1 MPGASQSDN
10 EIVFFYIDNNLVI
23 IRLAPMP
30 DSSSPPGTF
39 GWHNATQFTG
49 ALNDNLF
56 KFLIIYA
63 LAVAWPEKSVDS
75 TLALVGVLFALP
87 FLLFLGAGGIL
98 ADRFGKNRIVRGVKL
113 AEAGVMAFG
122 AVSLYAGSAWMMLV
136 TVFLM
141 STQSA
146 LFGPTKYGI
155 IPELVGKGGISRA
168 NGFLQSATYAAI
180 ILGTALA
187 PEVSLWLGGDHGTAG
202 LLCVGIAGV
211 GYACARRI
219 APTPPSGGARRMS
232 DLFYK
237 DMARSLREVH
247 RDGFLALAVWGS
259 ATLSLVGAYVQ
270 MNFLAYGEL
279 VLGLGREESTRLF
292 FVTAI
297 GIGAGALLAGRLS
310 RRGIEFGIVPIA
322 TSLMALAC
330 FLLFTTDRDSGVF
343 LAGAYGLVM
352 GVGAGMF
359 LVPIESFIQ
368 FRSPPERV
376 GGIVAAS
383 AWLSWVGVLGGA
395 LLLYVNTSLF
405 GLDPSEGFLVVAA
418 ILITLTGIGIW
429 VLPDFFARF
438 FVFVLARFFYR
449 LRIAGRE
456 NLPAQGAALLV
467 ANHTSFMDAIWILS
481 LQPRRI
487 RFLVSRKYLEERGWF
502 TRGLLKVS
510 GAIPIHEEDGP
521 KALVRAF
528 SRAKTALEEGFIVC
542 VFPEG
547 RFTRTGHML
556 PFKKGLERI
565 VRGTAVPVLPVAIHG
580 GYRTYAGLGLTGNP
594 SILHPGDFRRRVY
607 LSVGPAVPP
616 AGKAGEEDDGLLAE
630 RSREAVAEEMLSA
643 IRLRL
648 RYDGSVAENF
658 VRCARRS
665 RKRLAMADSE
675 GKELSFGRALAG
687 ALAFRRLLREKL
699 GGDPPEVGVLLPPS
713 IPGALTNLALV
724 LDRRIPVN
732 LNFTMPA
739 ASFASTIR
747 QAGVRSVLTSRRV
760 LERFPDLGIPARVLF
775 LEDLVALLS
784 TAGRLRAGLAARL
797 MPTRLML
804 GRRPA
809 GADDLLTILF
819 SSGTTSDPK
828 GIRLTHGNILS
839 NINAFE
845 EVGRFRET
853 DRILGALPFFHSMGL
868 TVTLWMPMTQGIAVG
883 YHSNPLEAGVIGEF
897 SGRFKPTILLGT
909 PSLLLAWARKI
920 SPEAFASARWV
931 IAGAEKLSPRIADI
945 FESRFGQRP
954 YEGYGATECSPVV
967 SVNVPDADLD
977 GFRQEGNRPGTVGRP
992 LPGVRVRIVD
1002 PDGGEGRPRGVDG
1015 MIEVRGANVFPGYL
1029 GDPARTREVLRD
1041 GWYRTGDIG
1050 HLDADDFLTLTD
1062 RLSRFSKIGGEMISH
1077 SLVENALRE
1086 SLELDADQLSVTAV
1100 PDEKRGERLVV
1111 VVTEASGIDAAR
1123 LAEGLKGTNLP
1134 NLWKPAPNS
1143 FIEVE
1148 EIPQLGTGKPDLVA
1162 IRKLAGAA

>member
-1 MPGASQSDN
+1 MNGTLRSDN
-10 EIVFFYIDNNLVI
+10 KIVFFYIDNYVVKQKVD
-23 IRLAPMP
+23 PMS
-30 DSSSPPGTF
+30 DSSTPPGTF

-56 KFLIIYA
+56 KLLIIYA
-63 LAVAWPEKSVDS
+63 LAAAWPERSIDS
-75 TLALVGVLFALP
+75 TLVLVGVLFALP

-113 AEAGVMAFG
+113 AEIGVMVFG
-122 AVSLYAGSAWMMLV
+122 AVSLYSGSGWMMLV

-168 NGFLQSATYAAI
+168 NSFLQSATYAAI

-187 PEVSLWLGGDHGTAG
+187 PEVSLWLGQDYGTAG
-202 LLCVGIAGV
+202 LLCVGIAGI
-211 GYACARRI
+211 GYVCARRI
-219 APTPPSGGARRMS
+219 AATPPSGGSRRMS

-237 DMARSLREVH
+237 DLARSLREVH

-259 ATLSLVGAYVQ
+259 GVFSLIGAYVQ

-279 VLGLGREESTRLF
+279 ILGLGREESTRLF
-292 FVTAI
+292 FLTAI

-322 TSLMALAC
+322 TSLMALSC
-330 FLLFTTDRDSGVF
+330 FLLFTTDTGTGVF
-343 LAGAYGLVM
+343 LAGAYGFLM

-383 AWLSWVGVLGGA
+383 AWLSWMGVLGGA
-395 LLLYVNTSLF
+395 LLLYINTSLF
-405 GLDPSEGFLVVAA
+405 GLDPSEGFLVLAGMLV
-418 ILITLTGIGIW
+418 TLTGIGIW

-438 FVFVLARFFYR
+438 FVFILARFFYR
-449 LRIAGRE
+449 LRVGGRE
-456 NLPAQGAALLV
+456 NLPAHGPALLV

-502 TRGLLKVS
+502 TRGLLNVS

-521 KALVRAF
+521 KALVKAF
-528 SRAKTALEEGFIVC
+528 TRAKKALEDGYIVC

-547 RFTRTGHML
+547 RFTRTGHLL

-565 VRGTAVPVLPVAIHG
+565 VRGSAIPVLPVAIHG
-580 GYRTYAGLGLTGNP
+580 GYRTYAGLGLTDKP
-594 SILHPGDFRRRVY
+594 TIFHPGDFRRRIF
-607 LSVGPAVPP
+607 LSVG
-616 AGKAGEEDDGLLAE
+616 AGVSRANGAGDQDAGPFVE
-630 RSREAVAEEMLSA
+630 RAREAVSEEILSA

-648 RYDGSVAENF
+648 RYDGSVAEHF

-675 GKELSFGRALAG
+675 GKELSFGRTLAG
-687 ALAFRRLLREKL
+687 ALAFRGLLREEL
-699 GGDPPEVGVLLPPS
+699 AGDPPEVGVLLPPS
-713 IPGALTNLALV
+713 IPGGLTNLALV

-747 QAGVRSVLTSRRV
+747 QAGVRTVLTSRRV
-760 LERFPDLGIPARVLF
+760 LEKFPDLEIPVRVVF
-775 LEDLVALLS
+775 LEDLMGRLS
-784 TAGRLRAGLAARL
+784 TARRLRAGLAGRL
-797 MPTRLML
+797 LPTPLVL
-804 GRRPA
+804 GLRRP

-839 NINAFE
+839 NINSFE

-853 DRILGALPFFHSMGL
+853 DRILGTLPFFHSMGL

-883 YHSNPLEAGVIGEF
+883 YHSNPLEAEVIGKF
-897 SGRFKPTILLGT
+897 SNRFKPTILLGT

-920 SPEAFASARWV
+920 TPEAFAPARWV
-931 IAGAEKLSPRIADI
+931 IAGAEKLSPRIGDI
-945 FESRFGQRP
+945 FEKRFGLRP

-1002 PDGGEGRPRGVDG
+1002 PESGAARAAGVDG
-1015 MIEVRGANVFPGYL
+1015 MIEVRGPNVFPGYL
-1029 GDPARTREVLRD
+1029 GDPSRTEEVLRD

-1062 RLSRFSKIGGEMISH
+1062 RLSRFSKVGGEMISH

-1086 SLELDADQLSVTAV
+1086 SLDLDADQLCVTAV

-1111 VVTEASGIDAAR
+1111 VATETAGIDAAR
-1123 LAEGLKGTNLP
+1123 LGEGLKRTTLP

-1143 FIEVE
+1143 FVNVA

-1162 IRKLAGAA
+1162 IRKLAAER